1 MKRVIMLCGPN
12 GVGKTSICRAL
23 LRVTPRSAYVDSDPL
38 RLMNPFVLNDETI
51 PTIAKNLGDVIVNY
65 LECPAVETVFFSY
78 GLHGRRREVLE
89 RVLRRLEG
97 VRVLPFV
104 MECSEEEN
112 VRRMRADGRDE
123 ARIARALAFSR
134 GVYADVP
141 YPRVDVTALSAQ
153 EAAQEILR
161 RIWAHTDAW
170 RIVPMTQAYAEAI
183 ARWAYPEPYAACGAA
198 PDGEMWAD
206 CMGGESVA
214 CVDADG
220 AVCGYFCFGRGARI
234 PTLSGDAYDESALD
248 MAFGL
253 RPDLCGHRHSGAFLG
268 FGMRYAQETL
278 GACAL
283 RVTAA
288 GVNARAIRACE
299 KVGFILQR
307 KLWHAQSGAAYY
319 VMRRDGG
326 MLDAGTAAADRRG

>member
-38 RLMNPFVLNDETI
+38 RLMNPFVLSDETI

-65 LECPAVETVFFSY
+65 LECPAVDTVFFSY
-78 GLHGRRREVLE
+78 GLHGRRREVFE

-97 VRVLPFV
+97 VRVLVFV
-104 MECSEEEN
+104 LACSEEEN

-134 GVYADVP
+134 DVYADVP
-141 YPRVDVTALSAQ
+141 YPRLDVTKLSAQ

-161 RIWAHTDAW
+161 RAAAHTDGW
-170 RIVPMTQAYAEAI
+170 RIVPMTRAYAEAI

-198 PDGEMWAD
+198 PAEETMAACTD
-206 CMGGESVA
+206 GESVA

-220 AVCGYFCFGRGARI
+220 TLCGYFCFGRGACI
-234 PTLSGDAYDESALD
+234 PTRSGDAYDESALD

-253 RPDLCGHRHSGAFLG
+253 RPDLCGHKRSGAFLG
-268 FGMRYAQETL
+268 CGVRYAQETL
-278 GACAL
+278 GARAL

-299 KVGFILQR
+299 KAGFILQR

-326 MLDAGTAAADRRG
+326 MQDAGTAAAGQRG